1 MRFSFTLFRY
11 VFVDLLRVFMMAVGA
26 LSGILSFGGML
37 RPLMQ
42 QGLDASQVGAML
54 AYFGPAMTAYV
65 ADMHAAWHAWA
76 AWGRAAHPRL
86 RVLFAMLAGGAP
98 LHAERLTARGG
109 PAGAVQDELTFF
121 DVSSYGPRTV
131 DAMLRV
137 VGVDRLV
144 YGSDAPVI
152 EPAPLGLG
160 ESVAHALTEV
170 NPARLLS
177 LDPVM
182 A

>member
-1 MRFSFTLFRY
+1 
-11 VFVDLLRVFMMAVGA
+11 
-26 LSGILSFGGML
+26 
-37 RPLMQ
+37 
-42 QGLDASQVGAML
+42 
-54 AYFGPAMTAYV
+54 MTSYV
-65 ADMHAAWHAWA
+65 ADMQAAWLAWA

-86 RVLFAMLAGGAP
+86 KVLFAMLAGAAP
-98 LHAERLTARGG
+98 LHAERLAARGG
-109 PAGAVQDELTFF
+109 PAEAIHDELTYF

-152 EPAPLGLG
+152 EPLPLDGLG
-160 ESVAHALTEV
+160 ESVAHALGTA

-177 LDPVM
+177 LDPVP